1 MIHQLKQK
9 SYYFEYVISGEKT
22 FEVRVNDRGFGPGDY
37 LALNEIDSE
46 GNYTGRSC
54 IVYVD
59 YILYDLPGLLPK
71 NVVVMSIK
79 PCKVFQ
85 TQTSNIDWGGAP
97 ENWSNV
103 PVVESENLK

>member
-1 MIHQLKQK
+1 MIHQLKQR
-9 SYYFEYVISGEKT
+9 SDFFEYVIRGEKT
-22 FEVRVNDRGFGPGDY
+22 FEVRVNDREYTPGDY

-59 YILYDLPGLLPK
+59 YILYDLPGLLSE

-79 PCKVFQ
+79 PCKVYQ
-85 TQTSNIDWGGAP
+85 TQTSNIDWCRAP
-97 ENWSNV
+97 GTWNNV
-103 PVVESENLK
+103 PVIESEV